1 MGRTSVRAFAI
12 WAVVVAMAA
21 CGGTGS
27 GQAGPAGTVQGQQVT
42 RRGVVSS
49 GNAASFMIG
58 SQAVVTSPATQFI
71 DGTAANVVSGAQVEV
86 EGTLDA
92 QGTLQADKVRFEQQ
106 QQPEPQ
112 EIKVEGVVTSG
123 NSASFMI
130 GNQTVVTSAA
140 TQFIDGTAA
149 NVMPGVRV
157 EVEGTI
163 DAQATLHAE
172 KVKFEEEQPEV
183 EAEVRLQAVPENL
196 MATDATNGTF
206 TLLGIT
212 IRTGSFTEFK
222 DFKGNPIDLQHL
234 GSGPVAVRG
243 TVASNGTEVRASR
256 LELSD
261 DERLELQGPVKAKDL
276 GAHRLTILGAMVDT
290 AAAEFEGAGTEAD
303 FFAAVS
309 IGTVVK
315 ARGENAGAFS
325 GGVLMAEEVELEGK

>member
-1 MGRTSVRAFAI
+1 
-12 WAVVVAMAA
+12 MAG
-21 CGGTGS
+21 CGGSSSSKEG
-27 GQAGPAGTVQGQQVT
+27 AAGTSDKPAEDPQEVQL
-42 RRGVVSS
+42 RGMVSS

-58 SQAVVTSPATQFI
+58 SQAVVTSAATQFI
-71 DGTAANVVSGAQVEV
+71 DGTAANIVPGAQVEV

-92 QGTLQADKVRFEQQ
+92 QGTLHADKVKLEQQ

-123 NSASFMI
+123 NAASFMI
-130 GNQTVVTSAA
+130 GSQQVVTSAA
-140 TQFIDGTAA
+140 TQFIDGMAA

-157 EVEGTI
+157 EVEGTL
-163 DAQATLHAE
+163 DAQGTLHAD
-172 KVKFEEEQPEV
+172 KVKFEEEEEPEV
-183 EAEVRLQAVPENL
+183 EAEVRIQAVPENL
-196 MATDATNGTF
+196 IATDAVNGTF

-234 GSGPVAVRG
+234 GSGPVAIRG
-243 TVASNGTEVRASR
+243 TVSTNGTEVMASR

-261 DERLELQGPVKAKDL
+261 DERIELQGPVKAKDPA
-276 GAHRLTILGAMVDT
+276 AHRLTILTVVVDT
-290 AAAEFEGAGTEAD
+290 SAAELEGADTEAN

-325 GGVLMAEEVELEGK
+325 GGVLEAEEIELEGK